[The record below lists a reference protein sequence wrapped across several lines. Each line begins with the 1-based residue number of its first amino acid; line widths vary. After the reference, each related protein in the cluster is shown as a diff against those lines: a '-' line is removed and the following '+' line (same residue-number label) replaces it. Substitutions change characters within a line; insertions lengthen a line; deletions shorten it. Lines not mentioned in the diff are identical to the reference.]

1 MWCSEFEYVAV
12 SKAGNGYFYCSAC
25 LKDVACS
32 HMGRADVQR
41 HCAGPRHIQS
51 VSDIKTRAT
60 MNMDAYVDKSL
71 LETSNLL
78 FPHKNFYVAAYG

>member
-60 MNMDAYVDKSL
+60 MNMDAYLDKSQEAL
-71 LETSNLL
+71 VNKVVIEICA
-78 FPHKNFYVAAYG
+78 VR